1 MSGPAQKQY
10 PDKNSMRYDEK
21 HQPFALIN
29 IGSISRVQTFSLQV
43 EQSEI
48 ISPITWVVM
57 LASLP

>member
-1 MSGPAQKQY
+1 MYS
-10 PDKNSMRYDEK
+10 DEWACSKTVYEHVDQK
-21 HQPFALIN
+21 HQPFAIIN